1 MKNLKKAYKR
11 LNKEMYSKLA
21 KDTLIPLFDDY
32 DSEFTVMITPD
43 TKFKI
48 EKHYYDGLFMGYNI
62 YANGELLETKSTRE
76 KAKKYLRKVLEG
88 SR

>member
-32 DSEFTVMITPD
+32 DGEFTVMITPD

-62 YANGELLETKSTRE
+62 YANGELLETKSTRK